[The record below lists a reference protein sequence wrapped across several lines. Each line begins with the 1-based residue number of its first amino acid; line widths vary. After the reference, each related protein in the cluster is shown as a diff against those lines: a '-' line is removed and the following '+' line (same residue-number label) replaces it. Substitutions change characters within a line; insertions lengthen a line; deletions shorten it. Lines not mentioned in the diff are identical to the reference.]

1 MKGLMLDNIG
11 LKVSA
16 VLLSVFLWFFVASRG
31 QSEISFEAPLEFR
44 DIPADLGIV
53 SSSTKNVMLTVRG
66 QERFVK
72 SLNATNVGVF
82 IDMSKA
88 RVGEGIYHVSKED
101 IKVPFAIS
109 VTGVEPSAIKVKL
122 EERMT
127 KSVPVKVSIIG
138 TARGNATVS
147 VTVDPKNVIIS
158 GLKSEVSQIHD
169 IKTEDV
175 DISDIADTATQN
187 LQLDTTGLNIVP
199 AVSKVSVKFIFTE
212 KKR

>member
-1 MKGLMLDNIG
+1 MKGLIFDNIG

-53 SSSTKNVMLTVRG
+53 SSSTKSVMLTIRG

-72 SLNATNVGVF
+72 SLNASNIGVF
-82 IDMSKA
+82 INMSKA
-88 RVGEGIYHVSKED
+88 REGEGIYHVSKED

-122 EERMT
+122 EERVAR
-127 KSVPVKVSIIG
+127 SVPVKVSIIG
-138 TARGNATVS
+138 TTRGNATVS
-147 VTVDPKNVIIS
+147 TTVDPKNVVIS
-158 GLKSEVSQIHD
+158 GLKSDVSQIHF
-169 IKTEDV
+169 IKTEEV
-175 DISDIADTATQN
+175 DISDIRDTVTEN
-187 LQLDTTGLNIVP
+187 LELDTTGLNIVP
-199 AVSKVSVKFIFTE
+199 AVSKVSVKFTFTE